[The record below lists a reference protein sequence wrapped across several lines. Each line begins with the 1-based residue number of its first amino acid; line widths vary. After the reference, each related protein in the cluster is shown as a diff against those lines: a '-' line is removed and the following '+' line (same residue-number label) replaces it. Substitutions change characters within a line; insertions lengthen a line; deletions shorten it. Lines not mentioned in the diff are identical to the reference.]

1 MPSPFFMCVNT
12 LIFIVTKII
21 ITLIIVDTI
30 SKLDNYNVSR
40 CRTTDNDACSF
51 EMHFYPCSNQ

>member
-12 LIFIVTKII
+12 LVFIVT

-51 EMHFYPCSNQ
+51 EMHFYLCSNQ